1 MIKKLGFVVVRL
13 GRGMLELR
21 LFMCVGLALCV
32 VVRKLLLEMEEVVIP
47 PIAVLLEFLVVFNVV
62 LNLAVV
68 FC

>member
-1 MIKKLGFVVVRL
+1 
-13 GRGMLELR
+13 MLELR